1 MAARFFPGRF
11 LHVCIRSTPR
21 NALIA
26 EVSKSMTGSPRIR
39 ILSHFG
45 AALLAVLAM
54 ISCGKSKT
62 TNPPPPGPRAAACSL
77 AVGAL
82 DFGTVVVGSSADR
95 SLQVFNVGGQPL
107 AGSLTTSCPAF
118 TVTGSSSVSI
128 PAGQSQS
135 FNVRFSPSSAGA
147 AACSLIAGSCHIP
160 LTGNAVDPPPP
171 PHCVVHPA
179 SLDFGIVVIGQSADR
194 TLTVT
199 NDGGGNLPGNVS
211 AGCSGFV
218 IVGNPV
224 FNLGAGQ
231 SATFTVRFIPSSSAA
246 PARSRVGRATPL
258 GSRAQSCTIQTGSSG
273 CSVSAIGVAQAPT
286 SCLIAPTSLDF
297 GTVLLNQT
305 ADRTFSVTNT
315 GGGSLSGIVRSAC
328 GGFGLVG
335 DSAYSL
341 AASESKTFTVRFAPT
356 GLGPQNC
363 NLDPGTGC
371 GTVGL
376 IGSGDELPGCA
387 QPLAL
392 DFGSVVVGSSVDR
405 TLAVTNGGGGT
416 LTGTVSSPCPQFAV
430 VGNASYSLSRGQSA
444 GITVRFT
451 PSGGGLQTCLV
462 NAGGLCGATSAS
474 GIGQLPPACQV
485 SPPSLGFGVAT
496 LGTTVDRTFSVKN
509 VGGGTLSGSV
519 SESCTDFSLVGA
531 SSYSLAGGDS
541 AVFTVRFSPTQAV
554 VRTCNVSVGPGC
566 SSVSLSGTGQLAAAC
581 LENPASLDF
590 GTVNLGTAASRTFT
604 ITNTGGATLAGKVTS
619 PCPVYT
625 VQGTGLYSLPA
636 GQAATFKVFFS
647 PLGTGAQPCTLQ
659 TGNTAC
665 TGIPVTGAGHRP
677 PETAYVTISMDAAG
691 HANFTSNFLAS
702 LQFGYTN
709 VVADARGCGMA
720 FRFHPDGTGKAE
732 LRIQQPGF
740 SGINVDPSCSSIQV
754 NVATFSQDLAN
765 PAKFESEIGTCVNTL
780 GFIPTAFCGNSTSL
794 STASCFTTGGA
805 TKCALLYTDFSAANY
820 LTANTITFSFDGW
833 ILTFPKGRP
842 PFTGTVQAPRPAR
855 PTWKG
860 VSQRPIRR

>member
-1 MAARFFPGRF
+1 
-11 LHVCIRSTPR
+11 
-21 NALIA
+21 
-26 EVSKSMTGSPRIR
+26 MTGSPRIR
-39 ILSHFG
+39 ILSHLA

-54 ISCGKSKT
+54 SSCGKSKT

-82 DFGTVVVGSSADR
+82 DFGTVTVGSGADR
-95 SLQVFNVGGQPL
+95 SLQVFNVGGQAL
-107 AGSLTTSCPAF
+107 TGSLTTSCPAF

-147 AACSLIAGSCHIP
+147 AACSLIAGNCHIP
-160 LTGNAVDPPPP
+160 LTGNAVNAPPP
-171 PHCVVHPA
+171 PHCVVNPA
-179 SLDFGIVVIGQSADR
+179 SLDFGTVVIGQSADR
-194 TLTVT
+194 TFTVT

-211 AGCSGFV
+211 AGCTGFV
-218 IVGNPV
+218 IVGNPA

-231 SATFTVRFIPSSSAA
+231 SANFTVRFIPSSSAA
-246 PARSRVGRATPL
+246 PARSRPALASPMGA
-258 GSRAQSCTIQTGSSG
+258 RAQSCTIQTGTSG
-273 CSVSAIGVAQAPT
+273 CSVNVTGVAQAPS
-286 SCLIAPTSLDF
+286 SCQIAPTSLEF
-297 GTVLLNQT
+297 GTALVGSPV
-305 ADRTFSVTNT
+305 DRTFSVTNT
-315 GGGSLSGIVRSAC
+315 GGAILDGAVHSPCPAFTV
-328 GGFGLVG
+328 VG

-341 AASESKTFTVRFAPT
+341 AGSQSKTFTVRFTPAGT
-356 GLGPQNC
+356 GPQNC

-376 IGSGDELPGCA
+376 NGSGDILPACQVTSG
-387 QPLAL
+387 PLA
-392 DFGSVVVGSSVDR
+392 FGTVVVGSSVDR
-405 TLAVTNGGGGT
+405 TLTLTNVGGGT
-416 LTGTVSSPCPQFAV
+416 LSGTVSSACPQFTV
-430 VGNASYSLSRGQSA
+430 IGVASYSLTAGHSA

-451 PSGGGLQTCLV
+451 PSGGGLQSCSID
-462 NAGGLCGATSAS
+462 AGGTCGPVSAS
-474 GIGQLPPACQV
+474 GVGQLPPGCQV
-485 SPPSLGFGVAT
+485 NPTSLTFGTVT
-496 LGTTVDRTFSVKN
+496 LGQSVDRTFTVKN
-509 VGGGTLSGSV
+509 AGGGTLSGNV
-519 SESCTDFSLVGA
+519 SESCADYSLVG
-531 SSYSLAGGDS
+531 STSYTLGGGDS

-554 VRTCNVSVGPGC
+554 ARMCSVSVGPGC
-566 SSVSLSGTGQLAAAC
+566 SNVTLSGTGQVAAAC

-590 GTVNLGTAASRTFT
+590 GTVNLGTASSRTFT

-659 TGNTAC
+659 TGNTGCA
-665 TGIPVTGAGHRP
+665 GIPVTGAGHRP

-709 VVADARGCGMA
+709 VVADVRGCGMA
-720 FRFHPDGTGKAE
+720 FQFHPDGTGKAE

-740 SGINVDPSCSSIQV
+740 TGINVDPSCSSIQV

-805 TKCALLYTDFSAANY
+805 TKCALVYTDFSATNY

-860 VSQRPIRR
+860 VSQKPIRR